1 MEDPIRIVIQSVEE
15 ETGINYTFLFS
26 KEDAEKI
33 IENEGKEYFDL
44 EEGCFAS
51 YMEDKIM
58 IKCRGGGG
66 AAFLSIKDVHRQI
79 EEQLRE
85 LDY

>member
-33 IENEGKEYFDL
+33 IENEGEEHFEL
-44 EEGCFAS
+44 EENCYAG
-51 YMEDKIM
+51 YMENKIM
-58 IKCRGGGG
+58 IRRGGSGG
-66 AAFLSIKDVHRQI
+66 TAFLSIKDVHRQI

-85 LDY
+85 LD